1 VSNTDLVK
9 RMNALEKRMKALEAA
24 LKIAEDRNTAARAA
38 ASTALYMANK
48 K

>member
-9 RMNALEKRMKALEAA
+9 RLNALEKRIKTLEAA
-24 LKIAEDRNTAARAA
+24 LKIAQDRNTAARAA